1 MSLLDRPAPVSSTAQ
16 VYALWAASEY
26 AVLSESI
33 ATELC
38 RIVTTIFGSHLEQS
52 PDSPPA
58 AVAVTLEAL
67 RAARKLLESFPGMQ
81 DGILGPVGSL
91 ACCAGEQRISYLTE
105 SPMTLHAY
113 ISQSQNCTYS
123 GV

>member
-1 MSLLDRPAPVSSTAQ
+1 MSLPLRPAPVLSTAQ
-16 VYALWAASEY
+16 VYALWAAAEY

-52 PDSPPA
+52 PDSAPA
-58 AVAVTLEAL
+58 AIAVTLEAL

-81 DGILGPVGSL
+81 EGILGPVGSL
-91 ACCAGEQRISYLTE
+91 ACCAGEQRILYLTE
-105 SPMTLHAY
+105 SPLILHAY
-113 ISQSQNCTYS
+113 ISQSQDCSFS